1 MEEKVIFYYFKK
13 CFSVEIIAQILG
25 ITETKVN
32 QIIYE
37 NEGSEFFIILESKM
51 NVPDE

>member
-1 MEEKVIFYYFKK
+1 MFYYSKK
-13 CFSVEIIAQILG
+13 CFSVEKIAQILG

-37 NEGSEFFIILESKM
+37 NEESEYFIIYESKM
-51 NVPDE
+51 NIPDE